1 VYIQAVENDLCA
13 ANINREEAAMGNP
26 TIWARSHGL
35 TRRAV
40 LAAASS
46 IAGAGVLARS
56 RIAVAEPGKPIK
68 IGAAMPLT
76 GRYSREAMYCVEGYK
91 LWAKHI
97 NEMGYSQGNE
107 HLPDKAPGLIKGRK
121 VELTILDD
129 TSDPTTGARLMTH
142 LIHTEKVDLLL
153 GAYASSINMATRPII
168 EGAQIPTV
176 SASASSQDI
185 WLGQNLKWMVQLMTP
200 SRARF
205 SGIEVACQQ
214 AGFKKI
220 ALLYV
225 DDAMPIAAAT
235 GVRKRLLEAGLEL
248 VLYEAYPVGIK
259 DMVSLVRKARDSG
272 AEVLAG
278 GGYTDDGILMAK
290 AALSLRW
297 APKAIWHMSD
307 FGYPDFKK
315 ALGQNAAW
323 HCGDTEWLPTAN
335 WPGNK
340 AFVEAFR
347 SEYGK
352 EPEWLA
358 AAGYGGCQILEEAVK
373 RAGSVEDRTAIR
385 DVMFSLERDTV
396 FAHYKVAPLNSP
408 DAGLQ
413 IGAARVGMQY
423 QIENGELVNK
433 VIYPNN
439 IATGKFVYPFK
450 WESV

>member
-1 VYIQAVENDLCA
+1 MAKHKDL
-13 ANINREEAAMGNP
+13 GP
-26 TIWARSHGL
+26 HDGL
-35 TRRAV
+35 TRRTFV
-40 LAAASS
+40 AAAGSVAAS
-46 IAGAGVLARS
+46 ALAM
-56 RIAVAEPGKPIK
+56 PGMARGQAAKPIR
-68 IGAAMPLT
+68 IGAPMPLT
-76 GRYSREAMYCVEGYK
+76 GRYSREALYCVQGYR

-97 NEMGYSQGNE
+97 NEMGYSYGNE
-107 HLPDKAPGLIKGRK
+107 HLPHKEPGFINGRK

-142 LIHTEKVDLLL
+142 LVHSEKVDLLL

-176 SASASSQDI
+176 SASASSQTI

-200 SRARF
+200 SRDRF
-205 SGIEVACQQ
+205 AGIEVACKE

-235 GVRKRLLEAGLEL
+235 GTRKRLLDAGLDL
-248 VLYEAYPVGIK
+248 VLYEAYPVGMK

-290 AALSLRW
+290 AALALKW
-297 APKAIWHMSD
+297 APKAIWHMAD
-307 FGYPDFKK
+307 FGYPDFRN
-315 ALGQNAAW
+315 ALGKNAAW

-340 AFVEAFR
+340 QFVEAFR
-347 SEYGK
+347 KEYGK

-373 RAGSVEDRTAIR
+373 RAGSIENRTAIR
-385 DVMFSLERDTV
+385 DIMFSLERDTV
-396 FAHYKVAPLNSP
+396 FAHYKVAPLGSP

-413 IGAARVGMQY
+413 IGATRIGMQY
-423 QIENGELVNK
+423 QMEGGEIVNK
-433 VIYPNN
+433 VIYPKD
-439 IATGKFVYPFK
+439 IATGKFVHPFR

>member
-1 VYIQAVENDLCA
+1 MD
-13 ANINREEAAMGNP
+13 NP
-26 TIWARSHGL
+26 TIWARPHGL
-35 TRRAV
+35 TRRAL

-46 IAGAGVLARS
+46 IVGAGVLVRPRTA
-56 RIAVAEPGKPIK
+56 AAQTGKPIK

-91 LWAKHI
+91 LWARHI
-97 NEMGYSQGNE
+97 NEVGYSHGNE
-107 HLPDKAPGLIKGRK
+107 HLPDKARGLIKGRK

-142 LIHTEKVDLLL
+142 LIHNEKVDLLL

-235 GVRKRLLEAGLEL
+235 GVRKRLLDAGLEL

-259 DMVSLVRKARDSG
+259 DMVSPVRKARDSG

-290 AALSLRW
+290 AALSLKW

-315 ALGQNAAW
+315 ALGKNAAW

-340 AFVEAFR
+340 PFVEAFR

-373 RAGSVEDRTAIR
+373 RAGSVEDRMAIR

-423 QIENGELVNK
+423 QLENGELVNK
-433 VIYPNN
+433 VIYPND

>member
-1 VYIQAVENDLCA
+1 M
-13 ANINREEAAMGNP
+13 AMANP
-26 TIWARSHGL
+26 TIRGRRGGL
-35 TRRAV
+35 TRRAL
-40 LAAASS
+40 LAAAGS
-46 IAGAGVLARS
+46 IAGTGVMARP
-56 RIAVAEPGKPIK
+56 RIAVAQAGKPIK

-76 GRYSREAMYCVEGYK
+76 GRYSREALYCVEGYK
-91 LWAKHI
+91 LWVKHI
-97 NEMGYSQGNE
+97 NEMGYSHGNE
-107 HLPDKAPGLIKGRK
+107 HLPDKNPGLIKGRK

-142 LIHTEKVDLLL
+142 LIHSEKVDLLL

-205 SGIEVACQQ
+205 AGIEVACQQ
-214 AGFKKI
+214 AGLKKI

-235 GVRKRLLEAGLEL
+235 GVRKRLLDAGLEL
-248 VLYEAYPVGIK
+248 ALYEAYPLGIK

-290 AALSLRW
+290 AALSLKW
-297 APKAIWHMSD
+297 SPKAIWHMAD
-307 FGYPDFKK
+307 FGYPDFRK
-315 ALGQNAAW
+315 ALGKNAAW
-323 HCGDTEWLPTAN
+323 HCGDTEWLATAN

-340 AFVEAFR
+340 AFVETFR

-396 FAHYKVAPLNSP
+396 FAHYKVAPLGSP

-413 IGAARVGMQY
+413 IGATRIGMQY
-423 QIENGELVNK
+423 QIENGDLLNK
-433 VIYPNN
+433 VIYPKD
-439 IATGKFVYPFK
+439 IATGQFVYPFK

>member
-1 VYIQAVENDLCA
+1 M
-13 ANINREEAAMGNP
+13 ANPMTRG
-26 TIWARSHGL
+26 RRGGL

-40 LAAASS
+40 LAVAGS
-46 IAGAGVLARS
+46 IAGSGVMARP
-56 RIAVAEPGKPIK
+56 RIAFGQAGKPIR

-76 GRYSREAMYCVEGYK
+76 GRYSREALYCVEGYK
-91 LWAKHI
+91 LWAKHV
-97 NEMGYSQGNE
+97 NEIGHSHGNE
-107 HLPDKAPGLIKGRK
+107 HLPDKDPGLIKGRK

-142 LIHTEKVDLLL
+142 LVHSEKVDLLL

-205 SGIEVACQQ
+205 AGIEVACQE

-235 GVRKRLLEAGLEL
+235 GVRKRLLDTGLEL
-248 VLYEAYPVGIK
+248 VLYEAYPVGMK

-290 AALSLRW
+290 AALSLKW
-297 APKAIWHMSD
+297 SPKAIWHMAD
-307 FGYPDFKK
+307 FGYPDFRK
-315 ALGQNAAW
+315 ALGKNAAW
-323 HCGDTEWLPTAN
+323 HCGDTEWLAMAN

-340 AFVEAFR
+340 AFVESFR
-347 SEYGK
+347 REYGK

-358 AAGYGGCQILEEAVK
+358 AAGYSGCQILEEAVQ

-396 FAHYKVAPLNSP
+396 FAHYKVAPLSSP

-413 IGAARVGMQY
+413 IGATRIGMQY

-433 VIYPNN
+433 VIYPKD

-450 WESV
+450 WESA